1 MGKIQ
6 GTSMKQPPP
15 PSAAVATSPRSQE
28 EEVRL
33 NRSIRALAV
42 LALITHLLTGCGGGG
57 GGSTA
62 GTAAVPTPSTSTLA
76 QPATENVSAPP
87 AATATPVATPST
99 AAPPTPPSRAPGAKS
114 RLGINLE
121 GPSDWSTEQPFV
133 DCFRLSRAWISQRD
147 GWAWGQGPPLSLDAD
162 GYPASLQPGC
172 YAETL
177 MLTFPGAHRPQGSY
191 VCLYDGSGTV
201 TFSNVQR
208 VVAQTAGRIVVEL
221 RADSGPF
228 LQIRATNPANPVRN
242 IRFLK
247 PGCEATYASS
257 PFDPTFL
264 QRWSGFHTYRFM
276 DWMHTNGSPI
286 RTWADRPKASET
298 PWTEK
303 GVPLE
308 IIIDLCNRQ
317 GANPWICVPHQADDA
332 YVRSMAALFRDR
344 LDPSLKVWV
353 EYSNEVWNGG
363 FPQYAYAEQQARALG
378 LGTADRP
385 WEGAAMFYSRRSREI
400 FTLFEEQMGG
410 RQRMVRV
417 LAWQAANAW
426 TTENIVLPSFDA
438 GHNADVLAIAPYMTF
453 LPSPGGAPDSSNV
466 ATWTLDQLMTRIE
479 TQVFDEAVSWMQQNK
494 SAADAYGLKLMAY
507 EAGQHVVG
515 IGGAE
520 SNDALTTLFASTNRS
535 ARMGALYTRYLDAWL
550 AVGGDTM
557 CLFSSCGEWSGYGS
571 WGLVEYPDASTPKL
585 EAVLLWNQDHPQ
597 P

>member
-1 MGKIQ
+1 MSRRFQ
-6 GTSMKQPPP
+6 EVPLL
-15 PSAAVATSPRSQE
+15 RSF
-28 EEVRL
+28 R
-33 NRSIRALAV
+33 V
-42 LALITHLLTGCGGGG
+42 LALLVLLTNLLAGCGGGGGG

-62 GTAAVPTPSTSTLA
+62 STSITQPAPSTPIVSGPVVGDANTA
-76 QPATENVSAPP
+76 PATTTPPVTSPSPSDAPTTPPP
-87 AATATPVATPST
+87 AQSEQ
-99 AAPPTPPSRAPGAKS
+99 S
-114 RLGINLE
+114 RLGVNLE

-147 GWAWGQGPPLSLDAD
+147 GLAWGQGPTLSLRSD

-177 MLTFPGAHRPQGSY
+177 MLTIPGAHRPQGRY
-191 VCLYDGSGTV
+191 VCLYDGTGTV
-201 TFSNVQR
+201 TFSNVGQ
-208 VVAQTAGRIVVEL
+208 VVSQTAGRIVVEL

-228 LQIRATNPANPVRN
+228 LQIRATDPANPVRN

-247 PGCEATYASS
+247 PGFESTYASD
-257 PFDPTFL
+257 PFDPAFL
-264 QRWSGFHTYRFM
+264 QRWGGFQTYRFM
-276 DWMHTNGSPI
+276 DWMRTNGSTI
-286 RTWADRPKASET
+286 RTWTDRPRVGDAT
-298 PWTEK
+298 WTEK

-308 IIIDLCNRQ
+308 VIIDLCNRQ
-317 GANPWICVPHQADDA
+317 GVNPWICVPHQADDE

-363 FPQYAYAEQQARALG
+363 FPQYTYAEQQARTLG
-378 LGTADRP
+378 LGPADRP

-400 FTLFEEQMGG
+400 FTLFEQQMGG

-426 TTENIVLPSFDA
+426 TTENIVLPSFQA
-438 GHNADVLAIAPYMTF
+438 GQNADVLAIAPYMTF
-453 LPSPGGAPDSSNV
+453 LPSPGGVPDSTNV

-479 TQVFDEAVSWMQQNK
+479 TQVFDEAVSWMRQNK
-494 SAADAYGLKLMAY
+494 AAADVYGLKLVAY
-507 EAGQHVVG
+507 EAGQHLVG

-520 SNDALTTLFASTNRS
+520 SNDALTALFASANRS
-535 ARMGALYTRYLDAWL
+535 ARMGALYTRYMDAWL

-571 WGLVEYPDASTPKL
+571 WGLSEYPDASTPKL
-585 EAVLLWNQDHPQ
+585 EAVLRWNQEHPR